1 MNTEETEAKIE
12 DEHTKALAV
21 CELVT
26 ETKSLRTAL
35 TLQKLSAS
43 AFYRVRREH
52 SDVAKAWAD
61 AQNILAELKL
71 SAMDELGSRLIDE
84 EGLTAGTYTAV
95 TKNDRWIIEKLN
107 PAVYGARP
115 TATQTSLV
123 QNNVQILHTLTDE
136 QILAIANGTKTL
148 PQPLAEIQQ
157 PDDGIQDDKKVL
169 DNTIDAEYSESCSGE
184 DILETKS
191 FSQTATAVNEIVH
204 ESPAEPINSG
214 VKYDLS
220 AFGDLL

>member
-1 MNTEETEAKIE
+1 MDTEETEAKIE

-136 QILAIANGTKTL
+136 QILAIANGTKAL
-148 PQPLAEIQQ
+148 PQSLAETQQ
-157 PDDGIQDDKKVL
+157 PDDKKVL

-204 ESPAEPINSG
+204 ENPAEPINSG